1 MKPPLIKNLGA
12 PKKSMDDGPKQNFLC
27 PFDEFLGLCQR
38 PSYCT
43 KPSRVKFLHGKF
55 TFPHFSIPTTLKN
68 LWRTFSENLVGSAF
82 SSSITT
88 TLSSQFFRIL
98 MRKFSRKTRI
108 IVLFGALIQN
118 SLVNP
123 NQIKWIVTFLVHPT
137 SHFSV
142 KYNQKSMKKC
152 VVLAACSVLILCV
165 NC

>member
-1 MKPPLIKNLGA
+1 MAPNKIFYARLTNFWDFVNDHLIA
-12 PKKSMDDGPKQNFLC
+12 PSLHASNF
-27 PFDEFLGLCQR
+27 FTE
-38 PSYCT
+38 
-43 KPSRVKFLHGKF
+43 KF